1 MTDYLTAHDVAARLA
16 VPIRTAY
23 DILARDDLPT
33 LRVGRIVRVHR
44 LELERW
50 IRCNSTS
57 AATSGGRAST
67 ASGSRRGAAT
77 GKRAPKA
84 DSAEVFT
91 TEVESTVLNLYRH
104 FALAKCQWEALD
116 RWAYEAERG

>member
-67 ASGSRRGAAT
+67 ASGSRRGART
-77 GKRAPKA
+77 GKPPSSPPAR
-84 DSAEVFT
+84 
-91 TEVESTVLNLYRH
+91 
-104 FALAKCQWEALD
+104 
-116 RWAYEAERG
+116 